1 MKINYKIVM
10 SIVASMASAWAS
22 NGQEEDEQEKN
33 RRIIQ
38 MLPTQSDLNA
48 LSTLPSQNGSVIP
61 VLRAGQDDLVIHR
74 MAYEEVL
81 QRWQASYEEFERQ
94 LIEEMV
100 AVAAEVAPKHLEK
113 FNDKMET
120 PNPYIMRNLRLFI
133 NEPVDAFMEKVIFVP
148 RSNGKGEVG
157 FEGMSMSRFFN
168 QIGMLTGKESAFELS
183 AYFDRV
189 GFGFKDAFIEGADS
203 SRSKNLAS
211 SFYALAAA
219 QSTKISQEYQAP
231 YYALYG
237 AERYYWAAALSSVGT
252 SQDFYLTRAENM
264 RKTALR
270 LMGNIFV
277 GEDPALVKVAQ
288 DLEKKIVWA
297 TTYLETRKA
306 KKALESLYDM
316 NKAISHVGR
325 ALKASGDA
333 ISLRSSCGEVPSLC
347 TSPRVH
353 PTQH

>member
-1 MKINYKIVM
+1 MKNSYKIM
-10 SIVASMASAWAS
+10 LGIVASMTSVMASD
-22 NGQEEDEQEKN
+22 GQEEDTQERDRK
-33 RRIIQ
+33 IIR
-38 MLPTQSDLNA
+38 MLPTQPDLNA
-48 LSTLPSQNGSVIP
+48 LSTLPSQKGAPTP
-61 VLRAGQDDLVIHR
+61 VLRAGQDGLVPPR
-74 MAYEEVL
+74 MTYEEVL
-81 QRWQASYEEFERQ
+81 ERWQASYEEFERQ

-100 AVAAEVAPKHLEK
+100 EVAAEVAPKHLEK

-120 PNPYIMRNLRLFI
+120 PNPHIVRNLRMFI
-133 NEPVDAFMEKVIFVP
+133 NEPVDAFMEKMIFVP

-157 FEGMSMSRFFN
+157 FEGMSMTRFFN

-189 GFGFKDAFIEGADS
+189 GFGFKDSLIEGSDS
-203 SRSKNLAS
+203 SKAKNLAS

-219 QSTKISQEYQAP
+219 QSTKIAQDYQAP

-237 AERYYWAAALSSVGT
+237 AERYYWAAALSSVST
-252 SQDFYLTRAENM
+252 SQDFYLKRAENM
-264 RKTALR
+264 RKTALH

-277 GEDPALVKVAQ
+277 GEDPALMKVAQ

-297 TTYLETRKA
+297 TTYLEARKA
-306 KKALESLYDM
+306 KKTLESLYDM

-325 ALKASGDA
+325 VFKASGEK